1 MPTAYSKYN
10 IDEDTDDIDLG
21 LPKATHKV
29 AVSTPSAQMNDMP
42 IRGEESQGGRCKE
55 GLCGCIESCSNFW
68 CCFLK
73 GGRVRACGFCSMCLL
88 LTSFFIA
95 ILVLIVSRNP
105 HKTKELF
112 YTTGHSSWDEFY
124 NLKNAISGHGAN
136 VCDIKPTPRLY
147 PSCDYSVTVYG
158 RSGIPYLRAIAEE
171 GTRISTMDRYCL
183 DSYKPLGDY
192 ILGCFDE
199 SWFHHS
205 SLASYDY
212 NLERPHQ
219 VFNTS
224 KTIFLIRDP
233 FDGVIDLYYRRHWA
247 RRPLNLFKSD
257 PMSTFSNHQDV
268 MTFAI
273 TEFKQWND
281 FMEQLKVFTKNNDDF
296 LYIWYDDLDSDV
308 LWRNTTSRLFEY
320 IRDPE
325 YYPTLEQSLRCIDES
340 KLEDGPSYVK
350 GLPAR
355 EKVFTA
361 SDRKT
366 LCSMIGENWVH
377 QRWGDFCVS
386 V

>member
-1 MPTAYSKYN
+1 
-10 IDEDTDDIDLG
+10 
-21 LPKATHKV
+21 
-29 AVSTPSAQMNDMP
+29 
-42 IRGEESQGGRCKE
+42 
-55 GLCGCIESCSNFW
+55 
-68 CCFLK
+68 
-73 GGRVRACGFCSMCLL
+73 
-88 LTSFFIA
+88 
-95 ILVLIVSRNP
+95 
-105 HKTKELF
+105 
-112 YTTGHSSWDEFY
+112 
-124 NLKNAISGHGAN
+124 
-136 VCDIKPTPRLY
+136 
-147 PSCDYSVTVYG
+147 
-158 RSGIPYLRAIAEE
+158 
-171 GTRISTMDRYCL
+171 
-183 DSYKPLGDY
+183 
-192 ILGCFDE
+192 
-199 SWFHHS
+199 
-205 SLASYDY
+205 
-212 NLERPHQ
+212 
-219 VFNTS
+219 
-224 KTIFLIRDP
+224 
-233 FDGVIDLYYRRHWA
+233 
-247 RRPLNLFKSD
+247 
-257 PMSTFSNHQDV
+257 